1 MTIAR
6 NNPGKLNFGSSGFG
20 NATHLAA
27 EWFKAKTAVDVVHVP
42 YKGLSEVVT
51 GVLAGQVVFVFGA
64 IEGLMPHIQDGQLRA
79 LAVTSEKRFPLLPDL
94 PTMIESGVDGFVISS
109 FQGVVAPAGT
119 PPAVVAR
126 LNAAVN
132 ASLDAPETRAHL
144 ARLGA
149 TPATGTPQEF
159 AVFFAAETR
168 KWAAIVKS
176 AGISVDSRVF
186 TSRCDLFYDSSGGAM
201 RSRVSRRMDG
211 KHCAVRRPSQTPA
224 RRLIWTRSSDKVSP

>member
-1 MTIAR
+1 M
-6 NNPGKLNFGSSGFG
+6 
-20 NATHLAA
+20 
-27 EWFKAKTAVDVVHVP
+27 
-42 YKGLSEVVT
+42 
-51 GVLAGQVVFVFGA
+51 
-64 IEGLMPHIQDGQLRA
+64 RA
-79 LAVTSEKRFPLLPDL
+79 LAVTSEKRLRCCGASDYGPG
-94 PTMIESGVDGFVISS
+94 GVDGFVVSS

-132 ASLDAPETRAHL
+132 ASMDAPEMRAHL

-176 AGISVDSRVF
+176 AGISVD
-186 TSRCDLFYDSSGGAM
+186 
-201 RSRVSRRMDG
+201 
-211 KHCAVRRPSQTPA
+211 
-224 RRLIWTRSSDKVSP
+224 